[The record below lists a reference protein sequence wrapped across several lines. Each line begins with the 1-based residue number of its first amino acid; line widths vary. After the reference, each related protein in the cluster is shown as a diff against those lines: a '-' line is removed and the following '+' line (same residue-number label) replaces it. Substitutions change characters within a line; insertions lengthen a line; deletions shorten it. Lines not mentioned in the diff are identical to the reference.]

1 MGFRYSCLFETEWQ
15 EAQVDLTSWWRPQP
29 SRIPVG
35 KMGYKRSVT
44 LAGPRMECE
53 IYPVFG
59 RADEMKARAAK
70 ANLTPEKQRKL
81 NLRRSEEHLVRLL
94 DTNFTEKE
102 VHVTLTYRGDPS
114 TYEEA
119 YRDMRNYILK
129 LKRYRKKMGMEDL
142 KYIYNIEGGRDARTG
157 YALQRMHIHMVTNG
171 GMNREDLEAI
181 WEKGYANCD
190 RLQPNE
196 RGLEELG
203 KYIIKQHEQGKRWC
217 ASRNLKQ
224 PKRRASDVRTS
235 NSYVKRMAY
244 DMQAVA
250 KEQMERLYP
259 SYQYVECKVFYS
271 DIVDGVYI
279 KVLMRKKETGN
290 GAAGKKN
297 KRQKRMGGEAERG
310 LLPEVLQRGNETGG
324 RRV

>member
-1 MGFRYSCLFETEWQ
+1 MGFRYGCLFETEWQ
-15 EAQVDLTSWWRPQP
+15 EAQVDLTSWWRAQP

-35 KMGYKRSVT
+35 QMGYKRSVT

-70 ANLTPEKQRKL
+70 QNMTPGKQRKL
-81 NLRRSEEHLVRLL
+81 NLKRSEQHLIRLL
-94 DTNFTEKE
+94 DTNFTERD
-102 VHVTLTYRGDPS
+102 VHVTLTYRGDPP
-114 TYEEA
+114 TYEQA
-119 YRDMRNYILK
+119 MKDMRNYINK
-129 LKRYRKKMGMEDL
+129 LKRYRKKMGMEEL
-142 KYIYNIEGGRDARTG
+142 KYIYNIEGGREKKNG
-157 YALQRMHIHMVTNG
+157 YSLERMHIHMVTNG

-181 WEKGYANCD
+181 WDKGYANCD

-203 KYIIKQHEQGKRWC
+203 KYIIKQHEHGKRWC

-224 PKRRASDVRTS
+224 PKRRKSDVRTS
-235 NSYVKRMAY
+235 NAYVRRMAY

-250 KEQMERLYP
+250 KEQMEKLYP
-259 SYQYVECKVFYS
+259 SYRFVECKVYYS

-279 KVLMRKKETGN
+279 KVLMRKKED
-290 GAAGKKN
+290 KKWI
-297 KRQKRMGGEAERG
+297 RQTDRKSCSR
-310 LLPEVLQRGNETGG
+310 TS
-324 RRV
+324 